1 MFAAGIER
9 ALRVALSAHDG
20 QFRKGR
26 GEVPYVVHPIH
37 AAFMLARLGADE
49 ATIEAAILHDVVEDC
64 EDWTEE
70 RIAAE
75 FGERT
80 ARIVA
85 DLTEDKSKTWEER
98 KRWAV
103 DHVPHM
109 SSEAVAVKAA
119 DKLHNLTSLL
129 VDLEDAEDP
138 ADVWKQFRG
147 GRERTI
153 RMAEE
158 LVGALTMRADPRLVQ
173 ALDETLA
180 AIVKVVGR
188 AS

>member
-1 MFAAGIER
+1 MFGRGIER

-20 QFRKGR
+20 QFRKGE
-26 GEVPYVVHPIH
+26 GQVPYVVHPIH

-49 ATIEAAILHDVVEDC
+49 ETIEAAILHDVVEDC
-64 EDWTEE
+64 EGWTLA
-70 RIAAE
+70 RIEDE
-75 FGERT
+75 FGAGT
-80 ARIVA
+80 ASIVA
-85 DLTEDKSKTWEER
+85 DLTEDKSRTWEER

-109 SSEAVAVKAA
+109 SPEAAAVKAA

-129 VDLEDAEDP
+129 ADLETAADP

-147 GRERTI
+147 GRERTL

-158 LVGALTMRADPRLVQ
+158 LVGALAGRADPRLVR
-173 ALDETLA
+173 ALEETLA
-180 AIVKVVGR
+180 AIVAIAGED
-188 AS
+188 